1 MELIKIRPLVA
12 RLSEEVL
19 GITRNEKIPGLA
31 VLLGAPDPDAI
42 FYADSIL
49 KTAEKLNIDAKLFN
63 YSKEDEFIGLIKGNE
78 LAGFGGILAL
88 SPYPDKMDEN
98 RLQIIPPHKDV
109 DCITHVRI
117 GELNSG
123 VSKLAP
129 ATAAA
134 VIEIIDH
141 FRGDITGARVT
152 VVGRSLRVGKPLM
165 PLLLQRN
172 ATVTLCHSRTKNL
185 EERTAEA
192 DIVITAIGKAELL
205 TREFFSDGQIIIDVG
220 INRTDDGFTGDVR
233 RKDLKE
239 MDISITKV
247 PGGVGTVTTIV
258 IFKNL
263 LDLMI

>member
-12 RLSEEVL
+12 RLTEE
-19 GITRNEKIPGLA
+19 ITEMTRNERIPGLA
-31 VLLGAPDPDAI
+31 VLLGTPDPDAV
-42 FYADSIL
+42 FYAESIL
-49 KTAEKLNIDAKLFN
+49 RTAAKLNINAKVFN
-63 YSKEDEFIGLIKGNE
+63 YSNENEFADMIEGSEI
-78 LAGFGGILAL
+78 AGFGGILAI
-88 SPYPDKMDEN
+88 SPYPDKMDET

-109 DCITHVRI
+109 DCITQKKI

-123 VSKLAP
+123 VSGLAP

-141 FRGDITGARVT
+141 FRGDITGDRVT

-172 ATVTLCHSRTKNL
+172 ATVTVCHSRTKDL
-185 EERTAEA
+185 EKRMREA
-192 DIVITAIGKAELL
+192 DIVITAIGKAELF
-205 TREFFSDGQIIIDVG
+205 TKEYFSNGQVIIDVG
-220 INRTDDGFTGDVR
+220 ITRTEGGFTGDVK

-239 MDISITKV
+239 MDIFITKV
-247 PGGVGTVTTIV
+247 PGGVGTVTTMM

-263 LDLMI
+263 LDLVI